1 MFSVSVPVYPNE
13 LSLTDLTVIYKQ
25 VILSSSKKVAN
36 NFLVHGPVQFN
47 INSTQS
53 PCRISTIVKMSNLV
67 KIHCMTPFNFF
78 GVDIYIIYI
87 IYTYI
92 FARSESSYT
101 CEKKLHIYMSFL
113 SKTLKYKRSYFSDS
127 DFGIQSKCI
136 NILRI
141 PTSELNALIIKNSC
155 ILYAHVH
162 VCILMCLWTCNL
174 SRKFIL
180 WVLE

>member
-1 MFSVSVPVYPNE
+1 MFSVCVPVYPNE

-92 FARSESSYT
+92 FARSESSYP
-101 CEKKLHIYMSFL
+101 CKKKLHIYMSFL

-127 DFGIQSKCI
+127 DFGIQSTKCF
-136 NILRI
+136 
-141 PTSELNALIIKNSC
+141 AKMYKYFKNPDVGTQRPH
-155 ILYAHVH
+155 Y
-162 VCILMCLWTCNL
+162 
-174 SRKFIL
+174 
-180 WVLE
+180 